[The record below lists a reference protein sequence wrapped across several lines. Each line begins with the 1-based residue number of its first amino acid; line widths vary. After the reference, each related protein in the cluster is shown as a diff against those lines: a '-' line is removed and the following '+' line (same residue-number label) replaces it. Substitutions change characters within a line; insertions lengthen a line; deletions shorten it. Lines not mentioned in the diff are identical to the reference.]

1 MVSSFVIANL
11 VVLVLTFVVFFLLD
25 SLKDEIDKLYT
36 ETELFFPIVKIQTSV
51 DAIKEYKQKL
61 RAHERVSD
69 SNIIDICTDLIDQL
83 NELEKKDLTSLTS
96 REEDKKQFKE
106 FVGKMIEH
114 VGDLKVASS
123 KAPQQGRDKQG
134 QISGI
139 SESIDEILNASS
151 ELQKFLYETTERKVE
166 KIKATIGHIKS
177 SMMYTLIIGFLGTII
192 LAWVV
197 PGKITRP
204 FRKIRESI
212 RELQDCNL
220 DVSIDY
226 SQKDEIGEIAHE
238 MNKMIKSFK
247 VFDELRT
254 DRISMENR
262 KFDALAN
269 LVKRPVL
276 LANADSKIIYMNNR
290 LYSLLRVQS
299 EDIIGKEMSDVI
311 VPKSIIE
318 CYDLAIKRRS
328 KIENAEV
335 VIHARKIDSGDGGNG
350 PDGDK
355 DSSSLEG
362 GGGGGEVAADPQEI
376 IFKGHANV
384 IPIHG
389 KNPSLDYYLM
399 VLSTTPFT

>member
-139 SESIDEILNASS
+139 SESIDEILNVSS

-166 KIKATIGHIKS
+166 KIKATIDHIKS

-212 RELQDCNL
+212 RELQNCNF

-247 VFDELRT
+247 VFDELHI
-254 DRISMENR
+254 DRISMEKR

-276 LANADSKIIYMNNR
+276 LANADSKIIYMNNQ

-350 PDGDK
+350 PDGDEVVV
-355 DSSSLEG
+355 DS
-362 GGGGGEVAADPQEI
+362 QEI